1 MGGDRLAGSSSP
13 NQGFVRMDQTTPA
26 PSRRSFLQT
35 STTAGAALLGALAA
49 PRAVHA
55 GVDETL
61 RVGVVGC
68 GGRGSQAAIDALA
81 ADPQAKLVAIAD
93 TFADRAKEA
102 LELLKTDEEFGSRIA
117 VDPDRVFVGF
127 DAYKQLIDS
136 GVDVVLLAT
145 PPHFRPQ
152 HLAYAVAA
160 GKHCFVEKPVAVDAP
175 GVRAVMEACRQAQER
190 SLAIVSGLCWR
201 YELGMRESVR
211 QVLEEQ
217 AIGEVVA
224 IESRY
229 LTNGLWHRGDEPQ
242 WSRMEYQ
249 IRNWLYHTWLSGD
262 HILEQAVHTIDK
274 TAWIMGDIQPLHAVG
289 LGGRQQRTEE
299 KYGDVYDHFAVFY
312 EYPGGVRVSM
322 SCRQQDGCAVDVE
335 DRVLGSTGVAELC
348 SHKIFD
354 RTGTGRETWRYRGPA
369 PSMYRVEHQEM
380 FASIR
385 NGTPINNGHFMCNS
399 TMLGLLGRQAAYTG
413 KLVTWDECA
422 SSDERLGPTEYAWG
436 DAPESKVPVPGK
448 AAQA

>member
-1 MGGDRLAGSSSP
+1 MATNDSAA
-13 NQGFVRMDQTTPA
+13 T
-26 PSRRSFLQT
+26 RRSFLQT
-35 STTAGAALLGALAA
+35 STGVGAAVLGALAM

-55 GVDETL
+55 GVDETI
-61 RVGVVGC
+61 RVGLVGC
-68 GGRGSQAAIDALA
+68 GGRGSGAAIDALA
-81 ADPQAKLVAIAD
+81 ADPQAKLVAVAD
-93 TFADRAKEA
+93 TFADKATEV
-102 LELLKTDEEFGSRIA
+102 LGLLKQDEKFGPQIT
-117 VDPDRVFVGF
+117 VQPERVFVGF

-152 HLAYAVAA
+152 HLSYAVAA

-175 GVRAVMEACRQAQER
+175 GVREVMAACEEAKKK

-217 AIGEVVA
+217 AIGDVVA

-229 LTNGLWHRGDEPQ
+229 LTNGLWHRGDDPK

-249 IRNWLYHTWLSGD
+249 LRNWLYHTWLSGD

-274 TAWIMGDIQPLHAVG
+274 TGWIMGDTQPLHAVG
-289 LGGRQQRTEE
+289 LGGRQQRTDP
-299 KYGDVYDHFAVFY
+299 KYGDVYDHFSVFY
-312 EYPGGVRVSM
+312 QYPNGVRVSM
-322 SCRQQDGCAVDVE
+322 SCRQQDDCATDVE
-335 DRVLGSTGVAELC
+335 DRVLGSKGVMELI
-348 SHKIFD
+348 SHKRFD
-354 RTGTGRETWRYRGPA
+354 RDGKEVWKYKGPQ

-385 NGTPINNGHFMCNS
+385 DGKPINNGHFMCNS

-413 KLVTWDECA
+413 GLVTWDECA
-422 SSDERLGPTEYAWG
+422 KGETRLGPKDYAWG
-436 DAPESKVPVPGK
+436 DVPESSVPIPGK
-448 AAQA
+448 RSLA